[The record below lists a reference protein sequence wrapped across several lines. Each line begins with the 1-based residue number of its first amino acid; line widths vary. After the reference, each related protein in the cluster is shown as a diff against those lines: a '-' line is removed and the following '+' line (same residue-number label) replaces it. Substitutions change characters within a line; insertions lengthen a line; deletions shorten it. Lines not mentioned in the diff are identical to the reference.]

1 MSEESGLD
9 EAAAGGYE
17 LFAVSNHYGNLVGG
31 HYTAFCKAPSPT
43 DAAAAAKDA
52 SAALG
57 SSGAPQMEGKES
69 VPKKGASSNKD
80 GGAPSKEPW
89 FSYNDEVVT
98 RINASNVASPC
109 AYILCYHRRG
119 G

>member
-1 MSEESGLD
+1 MSEESGLS

-31 HYTAFCKAPSPT
+31 HYTAFCKAPPPGG
-43 DAAAAAKDA
+43 DLLQKD
-52 SAALG
+52 SGG
-57 SSGAPQMEGKES
+57 SSAPAQKEGAR
-69 VPKKGASSNKD
+69 KGASSSKD
-80 GGAPSKEPW
+80 GGAAANKELW

-98 RINASNVASPC
+98 KIGAANVASPC

-119 G
+119 D